1 MMLSFK
7 EKEDAESILLM
18 GKKYMKKPIPITAV
32 QINCVFEV
40 NSLEGLVKGKK
51 GDYLVEG
58 IEGELYICDKRIFE
72 KSYNKVDE

>member
-1 MMLSFK
+1 MLSFK